1 MTTTTV
7 DNRETRTVER
17 TTLTRPVLGWAG
29 KITLVFLGLLAI
41 GAIGGAA
48 FMLAK
53 PDGSLM
59 QFSPEMLA
67 GSPFPDFLV
76 PGLILGGVFGIGS
89 CVVIA
94 LGLRGALMA
103 PFLAFAIGFGQMAWI
118 VVELAIIGEFSFLH
132 PTMFAVGLVI
142 ALASVP
148 WGWPTFESWR
158 AARSPRGGGPA
169 TTR

>member
-1 MTTTTV
+1 MTTTTI
-7 DNRETRTVER
+7 DNRETGTGER
-17 TTLTRPVLGWAG
+17 TSLTRPALGWAG
-29 KITLVFLGLLAI
+29 KITLVFLGLLAL

-59 QFSPEMLA
+59 GFSPEMLA

-94 LGLRGALMA
+94 LGLRGALIA
-103 PFLAFAIGFGQMAWI
+103 PFLAFAIGCSQMAWI
-118 VVELAIIGEFSFLH
+118 VIELAIIGEFSFLH

-142 ALASVP
+142 ALASVR

-158 AARSPRGGGPA
+158 AARQR
-169 TTR
+169 

>member
-1 MTTTTV
+1 MTTATV
-7 DNRETRTVER
+7 GNRDPRTGES
-17 TTLTRPVLGWAG
+17 TALPRPALGRAG
-29 KITLVFLGLLAI
+29 KLTLVFLGLLAL

-48 FMLAK
+48 FLLAK

-59 QFSPEMLA
+59 QFSLEMLA

-94 LGLRGALMA
+94 LGLRGALIA
-103 PFLAFAIGFGQMAWI
+103 PFLAFAIGCGQMGWI
-118 VVELAIIGEFSFLH
+118 VVELAIIGELSFLH
-132 PTMFAVGLVI
+132 PAMFAVGLVI
-142 ALASVP
+142 AAASVR

-158 AARSPRGGGPA
+158 AAR
-169 TTR
+169 

>member
-7 DNRETRTVER
+7 DNRETRTVES
-17 TTLTRPVLGWAG
+17 TTLPRPVLGWAG

-94 LGLRGALMA
+94 LGLRGALIA
-103 PFLAFAIGFGQMAWI
+103 PFLAFAIGCGQMAWI

-142 ALASVP
+142 AMASVR

-158 AARSPRGGGPA
+158 AAR
-169 TTR
+169 

>member
-1 MTTTTV
+1 
-7 DNRETRTVER
+7 
-17 TTLTRPVLGWAG
+17 
-29 KITLVFLGLLAI
+29 
-41 GAIGGAA
+41 
-48 FMLAK
+48 MLAK

-59 QFSPEMLA
+59 GFSPEMLA

-94 LGLRGALMA
+94 LGLRGALIA
-103 PFLAFAIGFGQMAWI
+103 PFLAFAIGCGQMAWI
-118 VVELAIIGEFSFLH
+118 VIELAIIGELSFLH

-142 ALASVP
+142 ATASVR

-158 AARSPRGGGPA
+158 AAR
-169 TTR
+169 